1 MSLLD
6 FLQDMLPDSWFN
18 DVRMNYGETLTDE
31 MIVNSVQQASDF
43 FNIDNP
49 MAIAEDWTTGVYPNT
64 DISPIDDVL
73 IFNREQLIGMGI
85 TEQEGLDLVMTHECA
100 HRALQ
105 GMSHLGFGS
114 HQEELC
120 CDFMAG
126 VRAGLNGIDVS
137 QMESS
142 LADTTMSD
150 THPGGADRVDSIE
163 AGVAF
168 AKEYYEIHGM
178 APTFSDCLDYF
189 TGNADLAD
197 LAPNEQITL
206 RPESSAG
213 IFAAYNSPTE
223 AVGSVEFVDSNVD
236 EIKSYTQSEINA
248 HISNAERNMDYWEAE
263 IRRQA
268 ELAEHDMG
276 RESKISHIESAEYK
290 YEAAKAEYN
299 KWKGMQPDDL
309 KGFVNDAEWHLK
321 QAQYHKERGEY
332 SDAADHIKSAGM
344 CTK

>member
-1 MSLLD
+1 MSLMDL
-6 FLQDMLPDSWFN
+6 LQDMLPDSWFN

-49 MAIAEDWTTGVYPNT
+49 MAIAEDWTTGVYPNM

-73 IFNREQLIGMGI
+73 IFNREQLVGMGI

-105 GMSHLGFGS
+105 GMSHLGFDS

-137 QMESS
+137 QMENS
-142 LADTTMSD
+142 LADTPVSD

-163 AGVAF
+163 EGVKF
-168 AKEYYEIHGM
+168 AKEYYAAHGV

-189 TGNADLAD
+189 TGNADLVD
-197 LAPNEQITL
+197 LAPDGQITL
-206 RPESSAG
+206 RPECTDSV
-213 IFAAYNSPTE
+213 FAAYESGE
-223 AVGSVEFVDSNVD
+223 AIGSIAFVDSDPNESDLTFKGYTQD
-236 EIKSYTQSEINA
+236 EINRKMAKAEKEQRYHEGLVRHHTYMAKHGLDNADTQYHA
-248 HISNAERNMDYWEAE
+248 HEAE
-263 IRRQA
+263 IHQKRA
-268 ELAEHDMG
+268 N
-276 RESKISHIESAEYK
+276 EYK
-290 YEAAKAEYN
+290 SEAL
-299 KWKGMQPDDL
+299 KWKYTKPD
-309 KGFVNDAEWHLK
+309 KK
-321 QAQYHKERGEY
+321 
-332 SDAADHIKSAGM
+332 
-344 CTK
+344 

>member
-1 MSLLD
+1 MSLMDL
-6 FLQDMLPDSWFN
+6 LQDMLPDSWFN

-49 MAIAEDWTTGVYPNT
+49 MAIAEDWTTGVYPNM

-73 IFNREQLIGMGI
+73 IFNREQLVGMGI

-105 GMSHLGFGS
+105 GMSHLGFDS

-137 QMESS
+137 QMENS
-142 LADTTMSD
+142 LADTPVSD

-163 AGVAF
+163 EGVKF
-168 AKEYYEIHGM
+168 AKEYYAAHGV

-189 TGNADLAD
+189 TGNADLVD
-197 LAPNEQITL
+197 LAPDGQITL
-206 RPESSAG
+206 RPECTDSV
-213 IFAAYNSPTE
+213 FAAYESGE
-223 AVGSVEFVDSNVD
+223 AIGSIAFVDSDPNDSDLTFKGYTQD
-236 EIKSYTQSEINA
+236 EINRKMAKAEKEQRYHEGLVRHHTYMAKHGLDNADTQYHA
-248 HISNAERNMDYWEAE
+248 HEAE
-263 IRRQA
+263 IHQKRA
-268 ELAEHDMG
+268 N
-276 RESKISHIESAEYK
+276 EYK
-290 YEAAKAEYN
+290 SEAL
-299 KWKGMQPDDL
+299 KWKYTKPD
-309 KGFVNDAEWHLK
+309 KK
-321 QAQYHKERGEY
+321 
-332 SDAADHIKSAGM
+332 
-344 CTK
+344 

>member
-1 MSLLD
+1 MSLMDL
-6 FLQDMLPDSWFN
+6 LQDMLPDSWFN

-43 FNIDNP
+43 FNIGNP
-49 MAIAEDWTTGVYPNT
+49 MAIAEDWTTGVYPNM

-73 IFNREQLIGMGI
+73 IFNREQLVGMGI

-137 QMESS
+137 QMENS
-142 LADTTMSD
+142 LADTPVSD

-163 AGVAF
+163 EGVKF
-168 AKEYYEIHGM
+168 AQEYYAAHGV

-197 LAPNEQITL
+197 LAPDGQITL
-206 RPESSAG
+206 RPELANSV
-213 IFAAYNSPTE
+213 FAAYESG
-223 AVGSVEFVDSNVD
+223 AAIGSIAFVDSDPNDSDLTFKGYTQD
-236 EIKSYTQSEINA
+236 EINRKMAKAEKEQRYHEGLVRHHTYMAKHGLDKADTQHHA
-248 HISNAERNMDYWEAE
+248 HEAE
-263 IRRQA
+263 IHQKRA
-268 ELAEHDMG
+268 N
-276 RESKISHIESAEYK
+276 EYK
-290 YEAAKAEYN
+290 SEAL
-299 KWKGMQPDDL
+299 KWKYTKPDE
-309 KGFVNDAEWHLK
+309 K
-321 QAQYHKERGEY
+321 
-332 SDAADHIKSAGM
+332 
-344 CTK
+344 

>member
-1 MSLLD
+1 MDL
-6 FLQDMLPDSWFN
+6 LQDMLPDSWFN

-49 MAIAEDWTTGVYPNT
+49 MAIAEDWTTGVYPNM

-73 IFNREQLIGMGI
+73 IFNREQLVGMGI

-105 GMSHLGFGS
+105 GMSHLGFDS

-137 QMESS
+137 QMENS
-142 LADTTMSD
+142 LADTPISD

-163 AGVAF
+163 EGVKF
-168 AKEYYEIHGM
+168 AQEYYAAHGV

-197 LAPNEQITL
+197 LAPDGQITL
-206 RPESSAG
+206 RPEHSASVL
-213 IFAAYNSPTE
+213 AAYDSSTE
-223 AVGSVEFVDSNVD
+223 STGSIGFVDNDIDESNLSFKGYTKD
-236 EIKSYTQSEINA
+236 EINRNIAKAEKEQRYHESMARHHKSMAKNGLTNA
-248 HISNAERNMDYWEAE
+248 DTNSHLHEAE
-263 IRRQA
+263 IHQKRA
-268 ELAEHDMG
+268 N
-276 RESKISHIESAEYK
+276 EYK
-290 YEAAKAEYN
+290 NEAQ
-299 KWKGMQPDDL
+299 KWRYTKPDD
-309 KGFVNDAEWHLK
+309 K
-321 QAQYHKERGEY
+321 
-332 SDAADHIKSAGM
+332 
-344 CTK
+344 

>member
-1 MSLLD
+1 MSILD

-18 DVRMNYGETLTDE
+18 DMRMNYGETLTDE

-43 FNIDNP
+43 FNIENP
-49 MAIAEDWTTGVYPNT
+49 MAIAEDWTTGVYPNM

-105 GMSHLGFGS
+105 GMSHLGFDS

-142 LADTTMSD
+142 LADTPVSD

-163 AGVAF
+163 EGVKF
-168 AKEYYEIHGM
+168 AQEYYAAHGF

-189 TGNADLAD
+189 TCNADLAD
-197 LAPNEQITL
+197 LAPEGRITL
-206 RPESSAG
+206 RPEHTTSV
-213 IFAAYNSPTE
+213 FAAYESGETL
-223 AVGSVEFVDSNVD
+223 GSVGFTNNEIDESNPSFKGYTQD
-236 EIKSYTQSEINA
+236 EINRKVAKAEKEQRYHESEARHHSSMAKNGLSKANTEYHA
-248 HISNAERNMDYWEAE
+248 HEAE
-263 IRRQA
+263 IHLKRA
-268 ELAEHDMG
+268 N
-276 RESKISHIESAEYK
+276 EYK
-290 YEAAKAEYN
+290 SEAQ
-299 KWKGMQPDDL
+299 KWRYTKPD
-309 KGFVNDAEWHLK
+309 
-321 QAQYHKERGEY
+321 
-332 SDAADHIKSAGM
+332 
-344 CTK
+344 TK

>member
-1 MSLLD
+1 MSLMD

-49 MAIAEDWTTGVYPNT
+49 MAIAEDWTTGVYPNM

-73 IFNREQLIGMGI
+73 IFNREQLVGMGI
-85 TEQEGLDLVMTHECA
+85 TEQEELDLVMTHECA

-105 GMSHLGFGS
+105 GMSHLGFDS

-137 QMESS
+137 QMENS
-142 LADTTMSD
+142 LADTPVSD

-163 AGVAF
+163 EGVKF
-168 AKEYYEIHGM
+168 AQEYYATHGV

-197 LAPNEQITL
+197 LAPDGQITL
-206 RPESSAG
+206 RPEHSTSV
-213 IFAAYNSPTE
+213 FAAYESGE
-223 AVGSVEFVDSNVD
+223 AIGSVAFVDSAPNENESELTFKGYTQD
-236 EIKSYTQSEINA
+236 EINRKMAKAEKEQRYHEGLVRHHTYMANHGLDNADTQYHA
-248 HISNAERNMDYWEAE
+248 HEAE
-263 IRRQA
+263 IHQKRA
-268 ELAEHDMG
+268 N
-276 RESKISHIESAEYK
+276 EYK
-290 YEAAKAEYN
+290 NEAL
-299 KWKGMQPDDL
+299 KWKYTKPDE
-309 KGFVNDAEWHLK
+309 K
-321 QAQYHKERGEY
+321 
-332 SDAADHIKSAGM
+332 
-344 CTK
+344 

>member
-1 MSLLD
+1 MDL
-6 FLQDMLPDSWFN
+6 LQDMLPDSWFN

-49 MAIAEDWTTGVYPNT
+49 MAIAEDWTTGVYPNM

-73 IFNREQLIGMGI
+73 IFNREQLVGMGI

-105 GMSHLGFGS
+105 GMSHLGFDS

-137 QMESS
+137 QMENS
-142 LADTTMSD
+142 LADTPVSD

-163 AGVAF
+163 EGVKF
-168 AKEYYEIHGM
+168 AKEYYAAHGV

-189 TGNADLAD
+189 TGNADLVD
-197 LAPNEQITL
+197 LAPDGQITL
-206 RPESSAG
+206 RPECTDSV
-213 IFAAYNSPTE
+213 FAAYESGE
-223 AVGSVEFVDSNVD
+223 AIGSIAFVDSDPNESDLTFKGYTQD
-236 EIKSYTQSEINA
+236 EINRKMAKAEKEQSYHEGLVRHHTYMAKHGLDNADTQYHA
-248 HISNAERNMDYWEAE
+248 HEAE
-263 IRRQA
+263 IHQKRA
-268 ELAEHDMG
+268 N
-276 RESKISHIESAEYK
+276 EYK
-290 YEAAKAEYN
+290 SEAL
-299 KWKGMQPDDL
+299 KWKYTKPD
-309 KGFVNDAEWHLK
+309 KK
-321 QAQYHKERGEY
+321 
-332 SDAADHIKSAGM
+332 
-344 CTK
+344 

>member
-1 MSLLD
+1 MSLMDL
-6 FLQDMLPDSWFN
+6 LQDMLPDSWFN

-49 MAIAEDWTTGVYPNT
+49 MAIAEDWTTGVYPNM

-73 IFNREQLIGMGI
+73 IFNREQLVGMGI

-105 GMSHLGFGS
+105 GMSHLGFDS

-137 QMESS
+137 QMENS
-142 LADTTMSD
+142 LADTPISD

-163 AGVAF
+163 EGVKF
-168 AKEYYEIHGM
+168 AQEYYAAHGV

-197 LAPNEQITL
+197 LAPDGQITL
-206 RPESSAG
+206 RPEHTTSV
-213 IFAAYNSPTE
+213 FASYKSGE
-223 AVGSVEFVDSNVD
+223 AIGSVAFVDSDPNDSELTFKGYTQD
-236 EIKSYTQSEINA
+236 EINRRMAKAEKEQRYHEAEARHHSSMAKNGLSKANTEYHA
-248 HISNAERNMDYWEAE
+248 HEAE
-263 IRRQA
+263 IHQKRA
-268 ELAEHDMG
+268 N
-276 RESKISHIESAEYK
+276 EYK
-290 YEAAKAEYN
+290 SEAL
-299 KWKGMQPDDL
+299 KWKYTKPDE
-309 KGFVNDAEWHLK
+309 K
-321 QAQYHKERGEY
+321 
-332 SDAADHIKSAGM
+332 
-344 CTK
+344 

>member
-1 MSLLD
+1 MSLMDL
-6 FLQDMLPDSWFN
+6 LQDMLPDSWFN

-49 MAIAEDWTTGVYPNT
+49 MAIAEDWTTGVYPNM

-73 IFNREQLIGMGI
+73 IFNREQLVGMGI

-105 GMSHLGFGS
+105 GMSHLGFDS

-137 QMESS
+137 QMENS
-142 LADTTMSD
+142 LADTPISD

-163 AGVAF
+163 EGVKF
-168 AKEYYEIHGM
+168 AQEYYAAHGV

-197 LAPNEQITL
+197 LAPDGQITL
-206 RPESSAG
+206 RPEHSASV
-213 IFAAYNSPTE
+213 FAAYDSSTE
-223 AVGSVEFVDSNVD
+223 STGSIGFVDNDIDESNLSFKGYTKD
-236 EIKSYTQSEINA
+236 EINRNIAKAEKEQRYHESMARHHKSMAKNGLTNA
-248 HISNAERNMDYWEAE
+248 DTNSHLHEAE
-263 IRRQA
+263 IHQKRA
-268 ELAEHDMG
+268 D
-276 RESKISHIESAEYK
+276 EYK
-290 YEAAKAEYN
+290 NEAQ
-299 KWKGMQPDDL
+299 KWRYTKPDD
-309 KGFVNDAEWHLK
+309 K
-321 QAQYHKERGEY
+321 
-332 SDAADHIKSAGM
+332 
-344 CTK
+344 

>member
-1 MSLLD
+1 MSLMDL
-6 FLQDMLPDSWFN
+6 LQDMLPDSWFN
-18 DVRMNYGETLTDE
+18 NVRMNYGETLTDE

-49 MAIAEDWTTGVYPNT
+49 MAIAEDWTTGVYPNM

-73 IFNREQLIGMGI
+73 IFNREQLVGMGI

-105 GMSHLGFGS
+105 GMSHLGFDS

-137 QMESS
+137 QMENS
-142 LADTTMSD
+142 LADTPVSD

-163 AGVAF
+163 EGVKF
-168 AKEYYEIHGM
+168 AQEYYAAHGV

-197 LAPNEQITL
+197 LAPDGQITL
-206 RPESSAG
+206 RPEHTTSV
-213 IFAAYNSPTE
+213 FAAYESGE
-223 AVGSVEFVDSNVD
+223 AIGSIAFVDSDPNESDLTFKGYTQD
-236 EIKSYTQSEINA
+236 EINRKMAKAEKEQRYHEGLVRHHTYMAKHGLDNADTQYHA
-248 HISNAERNMDYWEAE
+248 HEAE
-263 IRRQA
+263 IHQKRA
-268 ELAEHDMG
+268 N
-276 RESKISHIESAEYK
+276 EYK
-290 YEAAKAEYN
+290 SEAL
-299 KWKGMQPDDL
+299 KWKYTKPD
-309 KGFVNDAEWHLK
+309 KK
-321 QAQYHKERGEY
+321 
-332 SDAADHIKSAGM
+332 
-344 CTK
+344 

>member
-1 MSLLD
+1 MSILD

-49 MAIAEDWTTGVYPNT
+49 MAIAEDWTTGVYPNM
-64 DISPIDDVL
+64 DVSPIDDVL
-73 IFNREQLIGMGI
+73 IFNREQLVGMGI

-105 GMSHLGFGS
+105 GMSHLGFDS

-142 LADTTMSD
+142 LADTPVSN

-163 AGVAF
+163 EGVKF
-168 AKEYYEIHGM
+168 AQEYYATHGV
-178 APTFSDCLDYF
+178 APTFSECLDYF
-189 TGNADLAD
+189 TGNEDLAD
-197 LAPNEQITL
+197 LAPEGQITL
-206 RPESSAG
+206 RPEHATSV
-213 IFAAYNSPTE
+213 FAAYDSSTE
-223 AVGSVEFVDSNVD
+223 SLGGIGFIDSDID
-236 EIKSYTQSEINA
+236 ESNPSFKGYTKEEIN
-248 HISNAERNMDYWEAE
+248 RNV
-263 IRRQA
+263 
-268 ELAEHDMG
+268 
-276 RESKISHIESAEYK
+276 
-290 YEAAKAEYN
+290 AKAEKEQRYHESMARHHASMA
-299 KWKGMQPDDL
+299 KSALSEASEKSHI
-309 KGFVNDAEWHLK
+309 NDAEIHQK
-321 QAQYHKERGEY
+321 RANEYKSEAQRWRN
-332 SDAADHIKSAGM
+332 
-344 CTK
+344 TKPDTK

>member
-1 MSLLD
+1 MSLMDL
-6 FLQDMLPDSWFN
+6 LQDMLPDSWFN

-49 MAIAEDWTTGVYPNT
+49 MAIAEDWTTGVYPNM

-73 IFNREQLIGMGI
+73 IFNREQLVGMGI

-105 GMSHLGFGS
+105 GMSHLGFDS

-137 QMESS
+137 QMENS
-142 LADTTMSD
+142 LADTPVSD

-163 AGVAF
+163 EGVKF
-168 AKEYYEIHGM
+168 AKEYYAAHGV

-189 TGNADLAD
+189 TGNADLVD
-197 LAPNEQITL
+197 LAPDGQITL
-206 RPESSAG
+206 RPECTDSV
-213 IFAAYNSPTE
+213 FAAYESGE
-223 AVGSVEFVDSNVD
+223 AIGSIAFVDSDPNESNLTFKGYTQD
-236 EIKSYTQSEINA
+236 EINRKMAKAEKEQRYHEGLVRHHTYMAKHGLDNADTQYHA
-248 HISNAERNMDYWEAE
+248 HEAE
-263 IRRQA
+263 IHQKRA
-268 ELAEHDMG
+268 N
-276 RESKISHIESAEYK
+276 EYK
-290 YEAAKAEYN
+290 SEAL
-299 KWKGMQPDDL
+299 KWKYTKPD
-309 KGFVNDAEWHLK
+309 KK
-321 QAQYHKERGEY
+321 
-332 SDAADHIKSAGM
+332 
-344 CTK
+344 

>member
-1 MSLLD
+1 MDL
-6 FLQDMLPDSWFN
+6 LQDMLPDSWFN

-49 MAIAEDWTTGVYPNT
+49 MAIAEDWTTGVYPNM

-73 IFNREQLIGMGI
+73 IFNREQLVGMGI

-105 GMSHLGFGS
+105 GMSHLGFDS

-137 QMESS
+137 QMENS
-142 LADTTMSD
+142 LADTPVSD

-163 AGVAF
+163 EGVKF
-168 AKEYYEIHGM
+168 AKEYYAAHGV

-189 TGNADLAD
+189 TGNADLVD
-197 LAPNEQITL
+197 LAPDGQITL
-206 RPESSAG
+206 RPECTDSV
-213 IFAAYNSPTE
+213 FAAYESGE
-223 AVGSVEFVDSNVD
+223 AIGSIAFVDSDPNESDLTFKGYTQD
-236 EIKSYTQSEINA
+236 EINRKMAKAEKEQRYHEGLVRHHTYMAKHGLDNADTQYHA
-248 HISNAERNMDYWEAE
+248 HEAE
-263 IRRQA
+263 IHQKRA
-268 ELAEHDMG
+268 N
-276 RESKISHIESAEYK
+276 EYK
-290 YEAAKAEYN
+290 SEAL
-299 KWKGMQPDDL
+299 KWKYTKPD
-309 KGFVNDAEWHLK
+309 KK
-321 QAQYHKERGEY
+321 
-332 SDAADHIKSAGM
+332 
-344 CTK
+344 

>member
-1 MSLLD
+1 MDL
-6 FLQDMLPDSWFN
+6 LQDMLPDSWFN

-49 MAIAEDWTTGVYPNT
+49 MAIAEDWTTGVYPNM

-73 IFNREQLIGMGI
+73 IFNREQLVGMGI

-105 GMSHLGFGS
+105 GMSHLGFDS

-137 QMESS
+137 QMENS
-142 LADTTMSD
+142 LADTPVSD

-163 AGVAF
+163 EGVKF
-168 AKEYYEIHGM
+168 AKEYYAAHGV

-189 TGNADLAD
+189 TGNADLVD
-197 LAPNEQITL
+197 IAPDGQITL
-206 RPESSAG
+206 RPECTDSV
-213 IFAAYNSPTE
+213 FAAYESGE
-223 AVGSVEFVDSNVD
+223 AIGSIAFVDSDPNESDLTFKGYTQD
-236 EIKSYTQSEINA
+236 EINRKMAKAEKEQRYHEGLVRHHTYMAKHGLDNADTQYHA
-248 HISNAERNMDYWEAE
+248 HEAE
-263 IRRQA
+263 IHQKRA
-268 ELAEHDMG
+268 N
-276 RESKISHIESAEYK
+276 EYK
-290 YEAAKAEYN
+290 SEAL
-299 KWKGMQPDDL
+299 KWKYTKPD
-309 KGFVNDAEWHLK
+309 KK
-321 QAQYHKERGEY
+321 
-332 SDAADHIKSAGM
+332 
-344 CTK
+344 

>member
-1 MSLLD
+1 MSLMDL
-6 FLQDMLPDSWFN
+6 LQDMLPDSWFN

-49 MAIAEDWTTGVYPNT
+49 MAIAEDWTTGVYPNM

-73 IFNREQLIGMGI
+73 IFNREQLVGMGI

-105 GMSHLGFGS
+105 GMSHLGFDS

-137 QMESS
+137 QMENS
-142 LADTTMSD
+142 LADTPVSD

-163 AGVAF
+163 EGVKF
-168 AKEYYEIHGM
+168 AQEYYAAHGV

-197 LAPNEQITL
+197 LAPDGQITL
-206 RPESSAG
+206 RPEHTTSV
-213 IFAAYNSPTE
+213 FAAYESGE
-223 AVGSVEFVDSNVD
+223 AIGSVAFVDSDPNESDLTFKGYTQD
-236 EIKSYTQSEINA
+236 EINRKMAKAEKEQRYHEGLVRHHTYMAKHGLDNADTQYHA
-248 HISNAERNMDYWEAE
+248 HEAE
-263 IRRQA
+263 IHQKRA
-268 ELAEHDMG
+268 N
-276 RESKISHIESAEYK
+276 EYK
-290 YEAAKAEYN
+290 SEAL
-299 KWKGMQPDDL
+299 KWKYTKPD
-309 KGFVNDAEWHLK
+309 KK
-321 QAQYHKERGEY
+321 
-332 SDAADHIKSAGM
+332 
-344 CTK
+344 

>member
-1 MSLLD
+1 MD

-18 DVRMNYGETLTDE
+18 DVRMNYGKTLTDE

-49 MAIAEDWTTGVYPNT
+49 MAIAEDWTTGVYPNM

-73 IFNREQLIGMGI
+73 IFNREQLVGMGI

-105 GMSHLGFGS
+105 GMSHLGFDS

-137 QMESS
+137 QMENS
-142 LADTTMSD
+142 LADTPISD

-163 AGVAF
+163 EGVKF
-168 AKEYYEIHGM
+168 AQEYYAAHGV

-197 LAPNEQITL
+197 LAPDGQITL
-206 RPESSAG
+206 RPEHSASVL
-213 IFAAYNSPTE
+213 AAYDSSTE
-223 AVGSVEFVDSNVD
+223 STGSIGFVDNDIDESNLSFKGYTKD
-236 EIKSYTQSEINA
+236 EINRNIAKAEKEQRYHESMARHHKSMAKNGLTNA
-248 HISNAERNMDYWEAE
+248 DTNSHLHEAE
-263 IRRQA
+263 IHQKRA
-268 ELAEHDMG
+268 N
-276 RESKISHIESAEYK
+276 EYK
-290 YEAAKAEYN
+290 NEAQ
-299 KWKGMQPDDL
+299 KWRYTKPDD
-309 KGFVNDAEWHLK
+309 K
-321 QAQYHKERGEY
+321 
-332 SDAADHIKSAGM
+332 
-344 CTK
+344 

>member
-1 MSLLD
+1 MSFYD
-6 FLQDMLPDSWFN
+6 FLHNMMQDSWFDN
-18 DVRMNYGETLTDE
+18 VRTNYVETLTDE

-49 MAIAEDWTTGVYPNT
+49 MAIAEDWTTGVYPNM

-73 IFNREQLIGMGI
+73 IFNREQLVGMGI

-105 GMSHLGFGS
+105 GMSHLGFDF

-137 QMESS
+137 QMENS
-142 LADTTMSD
+142 LADTPVSD

-163 AGVAF
+163 EGYKF
-168 AKEYYEIHGM
+168 AQEYYATHGV

-197 LAPNEQITL
+197 LAPDGQITL
-206 RPESSAG
+206 RPERSDSV
-213 IFAAYNSPTE
+213 FAAYDSSTETSGSIGYVNS
-223 AVGSVEFVDSNVD
+223 DSD
-236 EIKSYTQSEINA
+236 EDNSSIKSYTQEEINRKMA
-248 HISNAERNMDYWEAE
+248 KVEKEQRYHESMARHHESMAKNGLTNADTNSHLHEA
-263 IRRQA
+263 
-268 ELAEHDMG
+268 DMHLK
-276 RESKISHIESAEYK
+276 RANEYK
-290 YEAAKAEYN
+290 NEAL
-299 KWKGMQPDDL
+299 KWKYTKPDE
-309 KGFVNDAEWHLK
+309 K
-321 QAQYHKERGEY
+321 
-332 SDAADHIKSAGM
+332 
-344 CTK
+344 

>member
-1 MSLLD
+1 MSLMDL
-6 FLQDMLPDSWFN
+6 LQDMLPDSWFN

-49 MAIAEDWTTGVYPNT
+49 MAIAEDWTTGVYPNM

-73 IFNREQLIGMGI
+73 IFNREQLVGMGI

-105 GMSHLGFGS
+105 GMSHLGFDS

-137 QMESS
+137 QMENS
-142 LADTTMSD
+142 LANTPVSD

-163 AGVAF
+163 EGYKF
-168 AKEYYEIHGM
+168 AQEYYAVHGV
-178 APTFSDCLDYF
+178 APTFSDCLDYY

-197 LAPNEQITL
+197 LAPDGQITL
-206 RPESSAG
+206 RPEHTTSV
-213 IFAAYNSPTE
+213 FAAYESGE
-223 AVGSVEFVDSNVD
+223 AIGSVAFVDSDPNDSELTFKGYTQD
-236 EIKSYTQSEINA
+236 EINRKMAKAEKEQRYHEAEARHHSSMAKNGLSKANTEYHA
-248 HISNAERNMDYWEAE
+248 HEAE
-263 IRRQA
+263 IHQKRA
-268 ELAEHDMG
+268 N
-276 RESKISHIESAEYK
+276 EYK
-290 YEAAKAEYN
+290 NEAL
-299 KWKGMQPDDL
+299 KWKYTKPDE
-309 KGFVNDAEWHLK
+309 K
-321 QAQYHKERGEY
+321 
-332 SDAADHIKSAGM
+332 
-344 CTK
+344 